1 LTNFARFTIFPIGC
15 LASYADFG
23 GFLAIF
29 YFVSTTSFTKLDESF
44 MQNIE
49 IHPFATQIPL
59 IITVDED
66 DKLLLN
72 SPDAEWYR
80 ILKLFPDLDFR
91 LLGAKYYDSL
101 YHFNKTRQKLRPK
114 NKKNED
120 KAQAKQRLLFERA
133 TMDEDKTIIFEN
145 DFTGPVEQIVSP
157 HSIAP
162 GITPDRIGGKKP
174 KCFFAMFKSFI
185 GASTMGFAPEPENV
199 HNLLTSNLSFAR
211 VCGFVPK
218 DADDSYWYRYVP
230 SLRKLEQ
237 FDQIMTEYGLWH
249 EAKWDQVV
257 QNIKAKVIK
266 KEKCVSGRYYP
277 LSCILWF

>member
-29 YFVSTTSFTKLDESF
+29 YFVCTTSFTKLDESL

-133 TMDEDKTIIFEN
+133 TMDEDKQSFSRTIL
-145 DFTGPVEQIVSP
+145 
-157 HSIAP
+157 
-162 GITPDRIGGKKP
+162 PDRLS
-174 KCFFAMFKSFI
+174 KSYHRI
-185 GASTMGFAPEPENV
+185 QLP
-199 HNLLTSNLSFAR
+199 
-211 VCGFVPK
+211 
-218 DADDSYWYRYVP
+218 
-230 SLRKLEQ
+230 LE
-237 FDQIMTEYGLWH
+237 
-249 EAKWDQVV
+249 
-257 QNIKAKVIK
+257 
-266 KEKCVSGRYYP
+266 
-277 LSCILWF
+277 